1 MAIPPALAWS
11 YLLCGY
17 DAIRER
23 NPKLRKTLNEG
34 IFGKKKKKKEG
45 SSYIIEHKT
54 LINYCKKNIRLQNH
68 MYIYI
73 YMCVCVF
80 LFTSLKHFYF
90 PP

>member
-34 IFGKKKKKKEG
+34 IFEKKKKKK
-45 SSYIIEHKT
+45 
-54 LINYCKKNIRLQNH
+54 KKRRRRKRKEK
-68 MYIYI
+68 
-73 YMCVCVF
+73 V
-80 LFTSLKHFYF
+80 
-90 PP
+90 